1 MLKTTPELL
10 AELGAAI
17 RFRRM
22 GYAWSQEEA
31 AQRAGMS
38 LRTWRRMEKSGQA
51 TIENLANAAIAL
63 RCEDKL
69 GELFPAPAARSMD
82 ALLAAQR
89 DAATPS
95 GRWAA
100 RGVKRVAGRVS
111 KPMKRAKNRD
121 GPRDEKKT

>member
-1 MLKTTPELL
+1 MIKTAPELL
-10 AELGAAI
+10 AELGAAM
-17 RFRRM
+17 RMRRL
-22 GYAWSQEEA
+22 GYSWSQEEA
-31 AQRAGMS
+31 AERAGMS

-89 DAATPS
+89 DAAT
-95 GRWAA
+95 
-100 RGVKRVAGRVS
+100 RGG
-111 KPMKRAKNRD
+111 KRAPGPAAKPVTRAKRRGGLKHRD
-121 GPRDEKKT
+121 GAQT